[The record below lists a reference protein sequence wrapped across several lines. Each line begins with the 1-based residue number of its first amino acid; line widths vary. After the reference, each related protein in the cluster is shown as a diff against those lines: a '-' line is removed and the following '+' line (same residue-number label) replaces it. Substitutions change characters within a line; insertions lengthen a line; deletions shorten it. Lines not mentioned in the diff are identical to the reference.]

1 MDFTLQ
7 QLRLLREVANRGTIA
22 AAAASVGYTPSAV
35 SQQLAG
41 LERAVGMTVL
51 ERVGRNVRLTDAGRE
66 LVDHADRLL
75 AGVEEAQVA
84 LERVQGEARG
94 RLLVAIYQSVGSTL
108 LAPLLSLL
116 AARHPHLQL
125 RTQFY
130 DQNPDDALDRLAM
143 GELDLAFAKDYPDA
157 PEEPRDGI
165 VRELLLDDHFALV
178 VADDDP
184 LTGPTVSLDQV
195 ADRPFIASPP
205 TVSCGRRVV
214 TACRQHGFEPNIVH
228 ELDDY
233 PTAMQLVAAG
243 VGVSLIP
250 SLGLVHAP
258 PGVRAIALSEPVT
271 RHVQLAFRAA
281 SAERPAI
288 AAVRAAVA
296 DVITELELPA
306 TESLVTTAA

>member
-7 QLRLLREVANRGTIA
+7 QLRLLREVATRGTIA
-22 AAAASVGYTPSAV
+22 AAATAVGYTPSAV

-41 LERAVGMTVL
+41 LERAVGMAVL

-66 LVDHADRLL
+66 LVDHANQLL
-75 AGVEEAQVA
+75 TDVEAAQVA
-84 LERVQGEARG
+84 LERVAGEARG
-94 RLLVAIYQSVGSTL
+94 QLLVSIYQSVGSTL

-116 AARHPHLQL
+116 ATRHPDLQL
-125 RTQFY
+125 RTQFF
-130 DQNPDDALDRLAM
+130 DQNPDEAIDRLAM

-165 VRELLLDDHFALV
+165 VRELLLDDRFALV

-184 LTGPTVSLDQV
+184 LTGPTVSLDQL

-205 TVSCGRRVV
+205 GVSCGRRVV

-243 VGVSLIP
+243 VGISLIP

-258 PGVRAIALSEPVT
+258 PGVRAIALDEPVS
-271 RHVQLAFRAA
+271 RHVQLAFREA
-281 SAERPAI
+281 SADRPAVV
-288 AAVRAAVA
+288 AVRAALA
-296 DVITELELPA
+296 DVIADLDIPVPA
-306 TESLVTTAA
+306 AIASSAA